1 MKREYAIDLLAR
13 RTDSIEPCQGCKLK
27 YKCDAER
34 LACTQFR
41 FFVETGRLSD
51 APYRY
56 PTRAIYMD
64 VFHKEPAMPP
74 RKEIV

>member
-1 MKREYAIDLLAR
+1 M
-13 RTDSIEPCQGCKLK
+13 TEPCIDCKLK

-41 FFVETGRLSD
+41 FFVSTGRLSD

-64 VFHKEPAMPP
+64 VFHNEPAMPP
-74 RKEIV
+74 RKETI